1 LTPMYL
7 ESDERVKGLI
17 RLLTIGLR
25 VLTLVEFQ
33 VRQGLQEE
41 GEKLEGLYP
50 GNPKRATA
58 NPTTEMMLKAFRG
71 LTLTFLSD
79 GKTELSVNIRSRHSS
94 TYLVRSILKF

>member
-33 VRQGLQEE
+33 VRQGLQEA
-41 GEKLEGLYP
+41 GL
-50 GNPKRATA
+50 
-58 NPTTEMMLKAFRG
+58 F
-71 LTLTFLSD
+71 
-79 GKTELSVNIRSRHSS
+79 SS
-94 TYLVRSILKF
+94 NFP